1 MLNSDKSSLLQTSLI
16 KLGAAVATF
25 KNLLNMTVLGERLTN
40 TNKGKVCEKF
50 WAMPQCVLKVP
61 V

>member
-1 MLNSDKSSLLQTSLI
+1 MLIFFNIEMLNSDKSPLLQTLLI

-40 TNKGKVCEKF
+40 TNKGKVC
-50 WAMPQCVLKVP
+50 
-61 V
+61 